1 MVRGSNGTGQP
12 KMSVEPKVVEHLLAN
27 RGRIVT
33 LSDIM
38 RALPPGAHEGTVRSV
53 MRRLPERMDLT
64 VISRGNSWR
73 LEAETSPDV
82 SEKANPNAGKS
93 LGLFEQVGE
102 MQDGSLVVRD
112 EENRLYAL
120 KAL

>member
-1 MVRGSNGTGQP
+1 MVRGKPAEGRTRVV
-12 KMSVEPKVVEHLLAN
+12 VEPRVVEFMLAN

-33 LSDIM
+33 IADVMS
-38 RALPPGAHEGTVRSV
+38 ALPGDAHQASVRNV
-53 MRRLPERMDLT
+53 MRRLMERMDIT
-64 VISRGNSWR
+64 VISAGNSWR
-73 LEAETSPDV
+73 LEADTKPDI
-82 SEKANPNAGKS
+82 SERSNPDAGKS

>member
-1 MVRGSNGTGQP
+1 MVRGKPAEGRTRIV
-12 KMSVEPKVVEHLLAN
+12 VEPRVVEFMLAN

-33 LSDIM
+33 ISELMS
-38 RALPPGAHEGTVRSV
+38 ALPPGAHDASVRNV
-53 MRRLPERMDLT
+53 MRRLMERMDIS
-64 VISRGNSWR
+64 VISAGNSWR
-73 LEAETSPDV
+73 LEADTKPDI
-82 SEKANPNAGKS
+82 SEKANPDAGKS